1 MKKKNTSRERE
12 NAAAA
17 AAVRDKWINGKRLCS
32 ESFEL
37 QLPVISFLHINKR
50 ERGGGIETVCAGEK
64 KKKKKKKKK
73 CLLRV
78 DSEKKV

>member
-12 NAAAA
+12 NAAAAAAAA

-50 ERGGGIETVCAGEK
+50 ERGGG
-64 KKKKKKKKK
+64 
-73 CLLRV
+73 
-78 DSEKKV
+78 